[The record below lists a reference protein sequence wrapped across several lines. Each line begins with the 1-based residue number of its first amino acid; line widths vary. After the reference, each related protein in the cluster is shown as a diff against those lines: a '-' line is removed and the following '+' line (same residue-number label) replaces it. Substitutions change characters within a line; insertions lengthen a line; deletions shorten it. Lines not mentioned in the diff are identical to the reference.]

1 MKQEFYSLTEEET
14 LSAVASAHEGL
25 SDEEAARRLEENGRN
40 KLAEGKKTP
49 IWKRF
54 LQQLAD
60 PMIIILLVA
69 AVISL
74 VVSFAGP
81 AEEREFADVIIILS
95 VVIINAVLGVV
106 QESKA
111 EAAIEALKQM
121 TAATTKV
128 LRDGKQI
135 TVKSEELVVGDVI
148 LLEAGDA
155 VPADARLL
163 ECASLKCE
171 EAAMTGESVPVE
183 KSVAAIPP
191 REDGREIPL
200 GDRKSM
206 VYMGGTAV
214 YGRARAVVTATG
226 MDTEMGKIAGA
237 LAEAK
242 EEKTP
247 LQLKLGQL
255 SKILTYVVLGIC
267 AFIFLFQLIAA
278 GDFGWGAILDTFIIA
293 VSLAVAAIPEGLAA
307 VVTIELSI
315 GVTRM
320 SKKGAVIRK
329 MSAVETLGCTEI
341 ICSDKTGTLT
351 QNKMTVVETALTE
364 NEALLARAM
373 ALASDATPGEG
384 GDAVGEPTECALV
397 NFAGKVGPDKNELA
411 AASPRIG
418 EIPFDSDRKMM
429 TTVCLTADG
438 LVQYTKGAP
447 DEILARCTAID
458 DGTGARPMTDADREA
473 VLAAN
478 KGMADRAL
486 RVLAAAYKPLTAEP
500 TDYTSAAMECEL
512 VFCGLTG
519 MIDPVRP
526 EVKDAID
533 ECRTAGIRP
542 IMITGDHKDT
552 AVAIATELGIISSPE
567 EAITGAELNE
577 ISDADFAEDVQKYSV
592 YARVQPEHK
601 LRIVRAWRAKD
612 KVTAMTGDGVND
624 APSIKGADIGVGMG
638 ITGTDVTKNVADM
651 ILADDNFATIVGAAE
666 EGRRIYD
673 NIRRAIRFLL
683 SSNLAE
689 VVGIFIFTVLGL
701 FLPDLGAALLL
712 PTHILFVNLITDSLP
727 ALALGMEAAEANIMN
742 RPPRKK
748 NEGIFAGGMA
758 FDIAYEGLFIG
769 LLTLTAYLIG
779 HYVFHDDNDGM
790 TMAFLTLS
798 MAEIFHSYNM
808 RSERGSIFSVKSHNK
823 LLFGAMALAFVLTLG
838 VIYIPFF
845 REAFQFAPVSLGEY
859 AIALG
864 LAFTVL
870 PVVELVKLLRRR
882 IGK

>member
-1 MKQEFYSLTEEET
+1 M
-14 LSAVASAHEGL
+14 
-25 SDEEAARRLEENGRN
+25 
-40 KLAEGKKTP
+40 
-49 IWKRF
+49 
-54 LQQLAD
+54 
-60 PMIIILLVA
+60 
-69 AVISL
+69 
-74 VVSFAGP
+74 
-81 AEEREFADVIIILS
+81 
-95 VVIINAVLGVV
+95 
-106 QESKA
+106 
-111 EAAIEALKQM
+111 
-121 TAATTKV
+121 
-128 LRDGKQI
+128 
-135 TVKSEELVVGDVI
+135 
-148 LLEAGDA
+148 
-155 VPADARLL
+155 
-163 ECASLKCE
+163 
-171 EAAMTGESVPVE
+171 
-183 KSVAAIPP
+183 
-191 REDGREIPL
+191 
-200 GDRKSM
+200 
-206 VYMGGTAV
+206 
-214 YGRARAVVTATG
+214 
-226 MDTEMGKIAGA
+226 
-237 LAEAK
+237 
-242 EEKTP
+242 
-247 LQLKLGQL
+247 
-255 SKILTYVVLGIC
+255 
-267 AFIFLFQLIAA
+267 
-278 GDFGWGAILDTFIIA
+278 
-293 VSLAVAAIPEGLAA
+293 
-307 VVTIELSI
+307 
-315 GVTRM
+315 
-320 SKKGAVIRK
+320 
-329 MSAVETLGCTEI
+329 
-341 ICSDKTGTLT
+341 
-351 QNKMTVVETALTE
+351 
-364 NEALLARAM
+364 
-373 ALASDATPGEG
+373 
-384 GDAVGEPTECALV
+384 
-397 NFAGKVGPDKNELA
+397 
-411 AASPRIG
+411 
-418 EIPFDSDRKMM
+418 
-429 TTVCLTADG
+429 
-438 LVQYTKGAP
+438 
-447 DEILARCTAID
+447 
-458 DGTGARPMTDADREA
+458 
-473 VLAAN
+473 
-478 KGMADRAL
+478 
-486 RVLAAAYKPLTAEP
+486 
-500 TDYTSAAMECEL
+500 
-512 VFCGLTG
+512 
-519 MIDPVRP
+519 
-526 EVKDAID
+526 
-533 ECRTAGIRP
+533 
-542 IMITGDHKDT
+542 
-552 AVAIATELGIISSPE
+552 
-567 EAITGAELNE
+567 
-577 ISDADFAEDVQKYSV
+577 QKYSV